1 MVDLHRRCPHFDPY
15 GRLPA
20 MQLSHLALVLTLNLS
35 TSENLP
41 TQVQAAIGQQLSA
54 ELGTFGLA
62 RRTGHLNDWKLLNA

>member
-35 TSENLP
+35 TSENLIP
-41 TQVQAAIGQQLSA
+41 KYRPRS
-54 ELGTFGLA
+54 
-62 RRTGHLNDWKLLNA
+62 DDS